1 MLNTSLLN
9 DKHNRTHCEAVVT
22 LILLWLKSFT
32 RSEASAAVSTDAIFN
47 SQEKKRPLG
56 QHADRI

>member
-47 SQEKKRPLG
+47 SQEKKRP
-56 QHADRI
+56 